1 MVTITF
7 NFSMSNMLDYFIN
20 RNAVDGNPNSDF
32 KNMNTRAFPLFK
44 AGHIQCVIY
53 KRYNDKMLVKCKC
66 HAEMKKNQLYL
77 MRAVFN
83 TTSDIVFAVCGCV
96 AGAGPTCS
104 CKHFGALC
112 YFLEEFCRLTIQTS
126 YTSCTSSLQTWHQ
139 PRKRPSSSTST
150 LSAIKF
156 VKDEHGKDKKIIS
169 SNNYD
174 PRPLAC
180 RGTSTSEIVR
190 LQQQLERLPNPVAFS
205 HILSEHV
212 IIAETSST
220 IHQLPLIPRSSQI
233 RIQKAVMDEPQPI
246 SLNSLRKHG
255 KAFLDMITISHESIS
270 KIEVATRKQSQSP
283 RWYHERHCRITSSN
297 FGLCCKG
304 NVTTSKIKAL
314 LYHDETSKISNSAIL
329 WGRLHE
335 TTAFE
340 QYESSMCSSDQML
353 SKSGILISNDGF
365 LAASPD
371 GTVSTA
377 NGERSGLIE
386 IKCPYSSGFYTGF

>member
-1 MVTITF
+1 M
-7 NFSMSNMLDYFIN
+7 
-20 RNAVDGNPNSDF
+20 
-32 KNMNTRAFPLFK
+32 
-44 AGHIQCVIY
+44 
-53 KRYNDKMLVKCKC
+53 
-66 HAEMKKNQLYL
+66 
-77 MRAVFN
+77 
-83 TTSDIVFAVCGCV
+83 
-96 AGAGPTCS
+96 
-104 CKHFGALC
+104 
-112 YFLEEFCRLTIQTS
+112 
-126 YTSCTSSLQTWHQ
+126 
-139 PRKRPSSSTST
+139 

-156 VKDEHGKDKKIIS
+156 VKYEYGKDKKIIS

-180 RGTSTSEIVR
+180 RGTSTSEIVC
-190 LQQQLERLPNPVAFS
+190 LQQQLERLQNPVAFS

-246 SLNSLRKHG
+246 SLNSLRKHS
-255 KAFLDMITISHESIS
+255 KAFLDMITISHE
-270 KIEVATRKQSQSP
+270 SQSP

-314 LYHDETSKISNSAIL
+314 FYHDETSKISNSAIL

-340 QYESSMCSSDQML
+340 
-353 SKSGILISNDGF
+353 
-365 LAASPD
+365 
-371 GTVSTA
+371 
-377 NGERSGLIE
+377 
-386 IKCPYSSGFYTGF
+386 